1 MYVVIINIKC
11 IHSNK
16 GNDCYIKNRR
26 YGLGYIAKA
35 TIKVIER
42 QLF

>member
-11 IHSNK
+11 IHGNK
-16 GNDCYIKNRR
+16 DNDCYINRR
-26 YGLGYIAKA
+26 CGLGYIAKA